1 MDKKID
7 KKMNTFIDKLPSNV
21 TAHTYESQAD
31 NVNSIFDSLYVS
43 LLIAVIAVLIITT
56 AGLTLF
62 GSFVVALTVLAS
74 VLIGLIPIPY
84 MGVDLNLISVIGLII
99 AIGILVD
106 DSIVVNDN
114 IQRRYKL
121 GDSAMN
127 GAINGVK
134 EVYTSIISSSLAI
147 VVTFSPLLL
156 LSGGN
161 GAFIKALPS
170 ILITTII
177 ASTVLSITL
186 VPMMQYIKTK
196 RYNKQISNTP
206 GFLGK
211 PLEKIAIFYSETVL
225 RKVLKRPIL
234 VGISGLIIATG
245 LLLLAFLT
253 PFEFFPDADKEEVTM
268 DVRLSAGT
276 PVEETNTI
284 IRNIVDEVSYEDENV
299 KQTSIF
305 TGDGLP
311 NLFTASMDNTGENT
325 GQAVFRIDREKISA
339 PDFIDK
345 WAFELRKRYPD
356 AEIFLDTIVQGPP
369 VGAPVTVTIAGED
382 IDKLS
387 MIRDDLKEKML
398 KKGANIVTDNLN
410 EPVPAIQYTPDS
422 QALEDNNIS
431 LSIVTNQL
439 QLLTQGVPLF
449 DIYEDDI
456 SKQVVLKEAGIIDG
470 EEIDLSQSMIP
481 SLTTEGPP
489 TLVSL
494 DQLITPEKSSLIAQ
508 IPHEQGTRAI
518 TLKAFGDT
526 DKFKADMLEIAD
538 KEKNN
543 LPEDYTISTGGEDS
557 DQQDFFAEIGV
568 LFLIVLLLVYLVIAF
583 QFKSFSL
590 PFLVLFAVYLGI
602 SGAILGLF
610 ITQTPL
616 SFLGVMGI
624 VSLTGIVVRN
634 AVVLIDFVE
643 VRRLESD
650 VNIIDAIVESGYAR
664 IKPILLTSLTSIAA
678 LIPVAVS
685 GDPLFEALSI
695 TIIAG
700 LAFSSLFTLIMI
712 PSLYLVHYK
721 LIRDRNKRS
730 VSKNL

>member
-1 MDKKID
+1 
-7 KKMNTFIDKLPSNV
+7 
-21 TAHTYESQAD
+21 
-31 NVNSIFDSLYVS
+31 
-43 LLIAVIAVLIITT
+43 
-56 AGLTLF
+56 
-62 GSFVVALTVLAS
+62 
-74 VLIGLIPIPY
+74 
-84 MGVDLNLISVIGLII
+84 
-99 AIGILVD
+99 
-106 DSIVVNDN
+106 
-114 IQRRYKL
+114 
-121 GDSAMN
+121 
-127 GAINGVK
+127 
-134 EVYTSIISSSLAI
+134 
-147 VVTFSPLLL
+147 
-156 LSGGN
+156 
-161 GAFIKALPS
+161 
-170 ILITTII
+170 
-177 ASTVLSITL
+177 
-186 VPMMQYIKTK
+186 
-196 RYNKQISNTP
+196 
-206 GFLGK
+206 
-211 PLEKIAIFYSETVL
+211 
-225 RKVLKRPIL
+225 
-234 VGISGLIIATG
+234 
-245 LLLLAFLT
+245 
-253 PFEFFPDADKEEVTM
+253 
-268 DVRLSAGT
+268 
-276 PVEETNTI
+276 
-284 IRNIVDEVSYEDENV
+284 
-299 KQTSIF
+299 
-305 TGDGLP
+305 
-311 NLFTASMDNTGENT
+311 
-325 GQAVFRIDREKISA
+325 
-339 PDFIDK
+339 
-345 WAFELRKRYPD
+345 
-356 AEIFLDTIVQGPP
+356 
-369 VGAPVTVTIAGED
+369 
-382 IDKLS
+382 
-387 MIRDDLKEKML
+387 
-398 KKGANIVTDNLN
+398 
-410 EPVPAIQYTPDS
+410 
-422 QALEDNNIS
+422 
-431 LSIVTNQL
+431 
-439 QLLTQGVPLF
+439 
-449 DIYEDDI
+449 DI

>member
-1 MDKKID
+1 D
-7 KKMNTFIDKLPSNV
+7 
-21 TAHTYESQAD
+21 
-31 NVNSIFDSLYVS
+31 
-43 LLIAVIAVLIITT
+43 
-56 AGLTLF
+56 
-62 GSFVVALTVLAS
+62 
-74 VLIGLIPIPY
+74 
-84 MGVDLNLISVIGLII
+84 
-99 AIGILVD
+99 
-106 DSIVVNDN
+106 
-114 IQRRYKL
+114 
-121 GDSAMN
+121 
-127 GAINGVK
+127 
-134 EVYTSIISSSLAI
+134 
-147 VVTFSPLLL
+147 
-156 LSGGN
+156 
-161 GAFIKALPS
+161 
-170 ILITTII
+170 
-177 ASTVLSITL
+177 
-186 VPMMQYIKTK
+186 
-196 RYNKQISNTP
+196 
-206 GFLGK
+206 
-211 PLEKIAIFYSETVL
+211 
-225 RKVLKRPIL
+225 RK
-234 VGISGLIIATG
+234 
-245 LLLLAFLT
+245 
-253 PFEFFPDADKEEVTM
+253 
-268 DVRLSAGT
+268 
-276 PVEETNTI
+276 
-284 IRNIVDEVSYEDENV
+284 
-299 KQTSIF
+299 
-305 TGDGLP
+305 
-311 NLFTASMDNTGENT
+311 
-325 GQAVFRIDREKISA
+325 KISA

-543 LPEDYTISTGGEDS
+543 LPEDYTISTGGDYS

-590 PFLVLFAVYLGI
+590 PFLVLFAVYLGM

-650 VNIIDAIVESGYAR
+650 
-664 IKPILLTSLTSIAA
+664 
-678 LIPVAVS
+678 
-685 GDPLFEALSI
+685 
-695 TIIAG
+695 
-700 LAFSSLFTLIMI
+700 
-712 PSLYLVHYK
+712 
-721 LIRDRNKRS
+721 
-730 VSKNL
+730 